1 MMLMAYPSP
10 SEPSIL
16 KMVSHPNMLLQL
28 YKSSRFTSGGFRH
41 YELYFPDGSCPSEAI
56 VDRFLSIAESE
67 KGVHPVP
74 NPISLS

>member
-1 MMLMAYPSP
+1 MMLMAFPSSSSARQIKSTAHP
-10 SEPSIL
+10 SV
-16 KMVSHPNMLLQL
+16 MLQL

-67 KGVHPVP
+67 QGLHPEATP
-74 NPISLS
+74 DRHS